1 MTLPTITD
9 DRIDLSAGDELILRF
24 RTWEDYESLLDQ
36 RGERSGLRIR
46 YDSVTQEMRIMS
58 PLPSHGK
65 NVDLLADLVKALLR
79 HEGKEWEAFTP
90 ITLKRL
96 RRQGV
101 EPDYCFYI
109 QGREQILG
117 KERIDLEVDPA
128 PDLVIEVDLTSMT
141 KAEDYEAIGAKELW
155 IYRREQLLIYE
166 FDGQKYQERSGSCQ
180 FPEYDVR
187 ALMVRYVDRGW
198 QVGSSV
204 AVREFEDFLRQEIVN
219 M

>member
-24 RTWEDYESLLDQ
+24 RTWEDYENLLAQ
-36 RGERSGLRIR
+36 RQERSGLRIR
-46 YDSVTQEMRIMS
+46 YNSVTQEMRIMS

-79 HEGKEWEAFTP
+79 HEGKEWEAFIP

-96 RRQGV
+96 KRQGV
-101 EPDYCFYI
+101 EPNYCFYV
-109 QGREQILG
+109 QRREQILG
-117 KERIDLEVDPA
+117 KERIDLEIDPP

-141 KAEDYEAIGAKELW
+141 KVEDYEAIGARELW
-155 IYRREQLLIYE
+155 IYRRDQLLVYE
-166 FDGQKYQERSGSCQ
+166 FDGQGYQERQESVQ
-180 FPEYDVR
+180 FPGYEIKTLIVW
-187 ALMVRYVDRGW
+187 YVDRGW

-204 AVREFEDFLRQEIVN
+204 AVRELEELLRN
-219 M
+219 C

>member
-1 MTLPTITD
+1 
-9 DRIDLSAGDELILRF
+9 
-24 RTWEDYESLLDQ
+24 LLAQ
-36 RGERSGLRIR
+36 REERSGLRIR

-79 HEGKEWEAFTP
+79 HEGKEWEALTP

-96 RRQGV
+96 KRQGM

-128 PDLVIEVDLTSMT
+128 PDLVIKVDLTSMT
-141 KAEDYEAIGAKELW
+141 KAEDYEAILTVSVEQRGAKELW
-155 IYRREQLLIYE
+155 IYRRDQLLIYE
-166 FDGQKYQERSGSCQ
+166 FDGQKYQERQGSCQ
-180 FPEYDVR
+180 FPGYDVM
-187 ALMVRYVDRGW
+187 ALMMRYVDRGW

-204 AVREFEDFLRQEIVN
+204 AVREFEEFSRQITVN
-219 M
+219 MQVSQSN

>member
-1 MTLPTITD
+1 
-9 DRIDLSAGDELILRF
+9 
-24 RTWEDYESLLDQ
+24 LLAQ
-36 RGERSGLRIR
+36 REERSGLRIR

-79 HEGKEWEAFTP
+79 HEGKEWEALTP

-96 RRQGV
+96 KRQGM

-128 PDLVIEVDLTSMT
+128 PDLVIKVDLTSMT
-141 KAEDYEAIGAKELW
+141 KAEDYEAILTVSVEQRGAKELW
-155 IYRREQLLIYE
+155 IYRRDQLLIYE
-166 FDGQKYQERSGSCQ
+166 FDGQKYQERQGSCQ
-180 FPEYDVR
+180 FPGYDVM
-187 ALMVRYVDRGW
+187 ALMMRYVDRGW

-204 AVREFEDFLRQEIVN
+204 AVREFEEFSRRRTVN
-219 M
+219 MQVSQSN